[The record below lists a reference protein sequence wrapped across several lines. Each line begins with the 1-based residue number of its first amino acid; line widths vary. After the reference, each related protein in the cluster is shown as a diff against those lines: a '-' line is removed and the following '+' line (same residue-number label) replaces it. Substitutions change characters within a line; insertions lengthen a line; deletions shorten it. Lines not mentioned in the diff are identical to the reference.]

1 MRAGRARIE
10 PGVETVPLILETI
23 VTTLSPEGALHLVPF
38 GLIQD
43 GADYVLAPFRPSP
56 TIHNLATNPV
66 FAASAPSD
74 VRVIAGVV
82 TGRRD
87 WPVVPCEKIAGQRL
101 AECFGHAEFEVVAV
115 EEDAARPRY
124 RGRLVHAMSHRP
136 FIGYN
141 RAQAAVLEAAIL
153 STRLHMLP
161 PDKILTEMAYHAIAI
176 SKTAGPAEREAW
188 DWIEDKVAQA
198 LGRSER
204 VLGNTGSAS

>member
-1 MRAGRARIE
+1 M
-10 PGVETVPLILETI
+10 PLILETV

-38 GLIQD
+38 GLIQEGED
-43 GADYVLAPFRPSP
+43 FVLAPFRPSP
-56 TIHNLATNPV
+56 TIQNLESNPV

-74 VRVIAGVV
+74 VRVIAGIV

-87 WPVVPCEKIAGQRL
+87 WPVVACDTIPGRRL
-101 AECFGHAEFEVVAV
+101 ADCFAHAEFEVIGV
-115 EEDAARPRY
+115 EEHETRPRF
-124 RGRLVHAMSHRP
+124 RARMLHAVSHTP

-153 STRLHMLP
+153 STRLHMLE

-188 DWIEDKVAQA
+188 DWIEDKVAAA
-198 LGRSER
+198 LGRTER
-204 VLGNTGSAS
+204 VLANPDAAS

>member
-1 MRAGRARIE
+1 M
-10 PGVETVPLILETI
+10 PLILETI
-23 VTTLSPEGALHLVPF
+23 VTTLSPEGELHLVPF
-38 GLIQD
+38 GLIRE
-43 GADYVLAPFRPSP
+43 GEDYVLAPFRPSP
-56 TIHNLATNPV
+56 TIANLDANPT

-87 WPVVPCEKIAGQRL
+87 WPVVDCDAIPGRRL
-101 AECFGHAEFEVVAV
+101 ATCFGHAEFEVI
-115 EEDAARPRY
+115 EREDDATRPRY
-124 RGRLVHAMSHRP
+124 RGRLVHAESHRP

-153 STRLHMLP
+153 STRLKMLEP
-161 PDKILTEMAYHAIAI
+161 EKVLSEMAYHAIAI

-188 DWIEDKVAQA
+188 DWIEDKVAAA

-204 VLGNTGSAS
+204 ILGKPDAAG